1 MLMIEET
8 GERVYRNSLYYLP
21 NFFVN
26 LKLFQKIKS
35 ILKKCRS
42 WIKPMGVRPRKA
54 QLCRSRYLLSVNV

>member
-35 ILKKCRS
+35 I
-42 WIKPMGVRPRKA
+42 
-54 QLCRSRYLLSVNV
+54 